1 MEHLCAPWRS
11 EYFSKKIDGCVFCEV
26 VKHPESDD
34 KTGVLFRAE
43 HCFGIMNLYP
53 YAPGHFMVIPY
64 KHVEKIESLDDEIW
78 VEMSRF
84 VRKGVEILKS
94 ELGAMGVNIGMN
106 LGKAAGAGIAEHVH
120 YHLVPRWDRDTNF
133 ITTIA
138 DIRVNGVPFYPLY
151 DKLRKAFENLK
162 LDTDM
167 R

>member
-26 VKHPESDD
+26 VKHPENDD

-84 VRKGVEILKS
+84 VRKGVEILKRAS
-94 ELGAMGVNIGMN
+94 LARWELI
-106 LGKAAGAGIAEHVH
+106 
-120 YHLVPRWDRDTNF
+120 
-133 ITTIA
+133 
-138 DIRVNGVPFYPLY
+138 
-151 DKLRKAFENLK
+151 
-162 LDTDM
+162 
-167 R
+167 